1 MSAYRHRK
9 WLGEKGREI
18 IQLYSCE
25 KYLPKM
31 CSLGKWNMDQTE
43 KAGSSESLR
52 GGNPFL
58 CHQVQNRTK
67 QKGAGDHPTDLIAFT
82 EC

>member
-1 MSAYRHRK
+1 
-9 WLGEKGREI
+9 
-18 IQLYSCE
+18 
-25 KYLPKM
+25 M

-67 QKGAGDHPTDLIAFT
+67 QKGAGDRPTDLIAFT